1 MTGPDAI
8 GLILIII
15 ALLLLGPIILAIA
28 GLAILAFL
36 PCLLCVPL
44 WVWILLPIAL
54 LALGILL
61 VALL

>member
-1 MTGPDAI
+1 MTGPDVI

-36 PCLLCVPL
+36 PCLLYVPL

-61 VALL
+61 VAFL